1 MILIAPD
8 KFKGTLT
15 AIEAADIIAGAL
27 GRNDVVKAPMADG
40 GEGTAKILCRDLRW
54 QPHDCYYVDPHSRT
68 AVIDCSSVIGL
79 AGVDLARHDIL
90 RATSYPLGVKVR
102 EILKGGCRK
111 VVIGIGGT
119 STCDG
124 GMGFLE
130 ALDSDK
136 LYTYRNSIVGLSD
149 VRVPLVAPIGQ
160 PSALMFAAQKG
171 ASGIDIEVLHRR
183 LTEIYREYPHS
194 RSPFDGAGGGL
205 GFAIASA
212 IGAECFDGAAYVLD
226 HYDIRWHDISMI
238 ITGEGSID
246 AQTSQGK
253 VVSVLQAKGKE
264 LNIPVIAFGG
274 KVEPGLES
282 DTVVSTTK
290 FYSELP
296 LDKKTAALRLKAA
309 VKSVFG

>member
-15 AIEAADIIAGAL
+15 AIEAADIIADAL
-27 GRNDVVKAPMADG
+27 GGKDVVKAPMADG
-40 GEGTAKILCRDLRW
+40 GEGTAKMLCRDLRW
-54 QPHDCYYVDPHSRT
+54 QPHDCYYVDPRSRT
-68 AVIDCSSVIGL
+68 AVIDSSAVIGL
-79 AGVDLARHDIL
+79 AGVDLGRHDIL

-111 VVIGIGGT
+111 VVIGVGGT

-290 FYSELP
+290 FYPELS